1 MLQRTS
7 YILIL
12 LITVCLNSVR
22 TEAQNRSWPQT
33 NIKGVVVDSTTNEG
47 IPYVAIMLKGSDNGV
62 MADENGKFSISTSD
76 NFIDLSIS
84 TMGYRNKEVYVNKGK
99 DNNITIKMQPTGVAL
114 KEVVVKPKRE
124 KYSKKNN
131 PAVDF
136 VEKLMA
142 RKHMHDPHSNDYFS
156 YQKYNKI
163 TCGLN
168 DFSNKGKEKWVF
180 NKFKF
185 INEYLDT
192 SEVSGKPILNLSV
205 KEQVSDIYNR
215 KNPHAE
221 KELVIGLK
229 HAGVDEMFDEESVKR
244 FLEDVFREVDIF
256 GNDVN
261 IMQNRFVSPLSAIGT
276 NFYKYYLN
284 DTVKIDGVKCIDL
297 SFAPHTA
304 EAFGFTGRIYVP
316 ANDTTYFIKKVIL
329 NVPKAINLNYVQSIY
344 IEQEFEKASD
354 GSRLKTKDD
363 MTVEFQVLPSTQG
376 LYARR
381 MTMYSDFSFK
391 QPENLA
397 IFSKEGKQIVT
408 DDANYMPDEFWNEN
422 RRVPI
427 KKGEN
432 TLKRLLA
439 RLREVPAFYWGEKA
453 VVALVTGYVHT
464 ADTCSKFD
472 FGPLNT
478 MISGNA
484 LEGTRFRVGGLTTA
498 YLNDH
503 LFSRGYLAYG
513 TSDEKLKYS
522 GELEYSFNKKKYHS
536 MEFPIH
542 SIKLLHS
549 YDVDQLGQHYMYTNT
564 DNIFLAWKRQK
575 DDKMTYLRR
584 SKLEYKLETKCG
596 FSVTAGVENNIEYAS
611 KFMPFEDGFGNIYRN
626 YKETSFYTTLRYAPG
641 EKFYQTKTFRIPI
654 NLDAPV
660 FSVTQTIA
668 PKGFLGNR
676 YMINK
681 TEMSIQKRFWFSAFG
696 YTDVILKAGKVWSR
710 VPYPNLL
717 IPNANLS
724 YTVQP
729 ESYSLMN
736 AMEFM
741 NDQYISWDITYWING
756 ALMNRLPL
764 IKYLKLREVVSFRGI
779 YGDLNDKNNPEYNN
793 ELFRY
798 PTNARCQ
805 TMKKE
810 PYMEVGVGLDNIL
823 TFLRLD
829 YVWRLTY
836 RENPGIDKSGLRVA
850 LHFTF

>member
-439 RLREVPAFYWGEKA
+439 RLREVSGILLGRE
-453 VVALVTGYVHT
+453 GSGG
-464 ADTCSKFD
+464 TCD
-472 FGPLNT
+472 RICAHRRH
-478 MISGNA
+478 MQQI
-484 LEGTRFRVGGLTTA
+484 RFRPA
-498 YLNDH
+498 EH
-503 LFSRGYLAYG
+503 
-513 TSDEKLKYS
+513 
-522 GELEYSFNKKKYHS
+522 
-536 MEFPIH
+536 
-542 SIKLLHS
+542 
-549 YDVDQLGQHYMYTNT
+549 
-564 DNIFLAWKRQK
+564 
-575 DDKMTYLRR
+575 
-584 SKLEYKLETKCG
+584 
-596 FSVTAGVENNIEYAS
+596 
-611 KFMPFEDGFGNIYRN
+611 
-626 YKETSFYTTLRYAPG
+626 
-641 EKFYQTKTFRIPI
+641 
-654 NLDAPV
+654 
-660 FSVTQTIA
+660 
-668 PKGFLGNR
+668 
-676 YMINK
+676 
-681 TEMSIQKRFWFSAFG
+681 
-696 YTDVILKAGKVWSR
+696 
-710 VPYPNLL
+710 
-717 IPNANLS
+717 
-724 YTVQP
+724 
-729 ESYSLMN
+729 
-736 AMEFM
+736 
-741 NDQYISWDITYWING
+741 
-756 ALMNRLPL
+756 
-764 IKYLKLREVVSFRGI
+764 
-779 YGDLNDKNNPEYNN
+779 NDK
-793 ELFRY
+793 RKR
-798 PTNARCQ
+798 A
-805 TMKKE
+805 
-810 PYMEVGVGLDNIL
+810 
-823 TFLRLD
+823 
-829 YVWRLTY
+829 
-836 RENPGIDKSGLRVA
+836 
-850 LHFTF
+850 